1 MSLSYGSI
9 KYEHREILLRERPK
23 ALYDISPKGTV
34 PVLKLDDNKV
44 IEESLDIMKWVLKNS
59 DKDDWYK
66 EDIEKQDEYILIND
80 SSFKK
85 LDNYKYHV
93 RFPENTFEEHREK
106 ITEDLKDYNK
116 ILGKN
121 KFLISNKIA
130 LTDIAIF
137 PFIRQCAYVDINWFK
152 FQFPFLYN
160 WLESLTNTNLFQSIM
175 QKYPIWEVGMDKII
189 VNNS

>member
-9 KYEHREILLRERPK
+9 KYEHREILLREQPK
-23 ALYDISPKGTV
+23 ALYDISPKDS

-85 LDNYKYHV
+85 KLDNYKYHV
-93 RFPENTFEEHREK
+93 RFPENTFEEHRK
-106 ITEDLKDYNK
+106 ITEDLKDT
-116 ILGKN
+116 I
-121 KFLISNKIA
+121 KF
-130 LTDIAIF
+130 
-137 PFIRQCAYVDINWFK
+137 
-152 FQFPFLYN
+152 
-160 WLESLTNTNLFQSIM
+160 
-175 QKYPIWEVGMDKII
+175 
-189 VNNS
+189 